1 MQLGSLH
8 KEAFSSFFSS
18 CGVLG
23 TTTRAGDFSGGGC
36 VFGASMESFGTA
48 VELDTK
54 LMEES
59 AGEGSL

>member
-1 MQLGSLH
+1 MSLH
-8 KEAFSSFFSS
+8 LEAFSSFFSS

-23 TTTRAGDFSGGGC
+23 TTTRAGDFSEGGF

-59 AGEGSL
+59 AGAGSL